1 VTLLANS
8 AVYLDRDGVLN
19 EVRMDGATVAS
30 PHTFVEFTLLPGV
43 VDAVGRLLHRGV
55 PVIVVTNQPDLARG
69 TLEPIHLDAMHDLL
83 LDAVGVTAVE
93 VCPHTAADGCTCRK
107 PAPGLLVRSAERLG
121 TELAASWMVGDR
133 WVDIAAGRDAGTRTV
148 LVDQPWSWA
157 ATSSGAPPDGL
168 VADHRVRDLAEAVE
182 LILTN

>member
-1 VTLLANS
+1 M
-8 AVYLDRDGVLN
+8 AVRN
-19 EVRMDGATVAS
+19 EGIAAERRMDFRIGIN
-30 PHTFVEFTLLPGV
+30 LGGGQK
-43 VDAVGRLLHRGV
+43 D
-55 PVIVVTNQPDLARG
+55 
-69 TLEPIHLDAMHDLL
+69 
-83 LDAVGVTAVE
+83 
-93 VCPHTAADGCTCRK
+93 
-107 PAPGLLVRSAERLG
+107 RLG